1 MQRDDAVKSAL
12 CDAVL
17 EFLSAAVHT
26 VLKARNVYT
35 AELFENRRLYG
46 ISVSQCRHPDVC
58 LYVSTVLGNLKVGAS
73 VQAAV
78 FMLLRVFFDFY
89 ISVLGLLVVL
99 SSLLLASICYSCC
112 CCWY

>member
-26 VLKARNVYT
+26 VLKARSTYSP
-35 AELFENRRLYG
+35 ELFENRRLYG

-58 LYVSTVLGNLKVGAS
+58 LYVGTVLGNLKV
-73 VQAAV
+73 
-78 FMLLRVFFDFY
+78 
-89 ISVLGLLVVL
+89 
-99 SSLLLASICYSCC
+99 SSRSTGSAPEHL
-112 CCWY
+112 